1 MRFIT
6 EFELDVP
13 FSNKEADKCKSTMGF
28 HIGGL
33 IANAFDWHSAPF
45 LSMVGPHRNKWAL
58 EIEAFPMDKWV
69 EFKNSLHVELLAH
82 KPDHIRILELIK
94 ELESFGKHKEETTP
108 QDLKKCPHCNNPA
121 SSELHTCPYKE
132 DVNNGSISECY
143 CCEKC
148 THECAM
154 DI

>member
-58 EIEAFPMDKWV
+58 EIEAFPMDKWI
-69 EFKNSLHVELLAH
+69 EFKQKITFYLQECEDKDQLPETLWV
-82 KPDHIRILELIK
+82 IRMIK
-94 ELESFGKHKEETTP
+94 ELESYGTK
-108 QDLKKCPHCNNPA
+108 
-121 SSELHTCPYKE
+121 
-132 DVNNGSISECY
+132 
-143 CCEKC
+143 
-148 THECAM
+148 
-154 DI
+154 